1 MHRTGPSW
9 HRLLLAL
16 TLLSV
21 GCVPV
26 SDQGGSPVLVRSIYV
41 REPAGPTSDE
51 LRRCGEVAHDAAVR
65 RLEAMGYRAAAEEA
79 AADATLEGRWEIA
92 ADGPASPRQV
102 VGLSLVLRARAGGV
116 LFSTQVV
123 PGTPVN
129 FLSQD
134 RVRED
139 VGSKLTAL
147 GRSPYGR

>member
-1 MHRTGPSW
+1 M
-9 HRLLLAL
+9 LLLA
-16 TLLSV
+16 
-21 GCVPV
+21 GCVPM
-26 SDQGGSPVLVRSIYV
+26 SEQGVPPAEVRSIYV
-41 REPAGPTSDE
+41 REVTGATSDE

-65 RLEAMGYRAAAEEA
+65 RLESMGYRAAPEEA
-79 AADATLEGRWEIA
+79 EADATLEGPWEVA

-102 VGLSLVLRARAGGV
+102 VGLSLVLRARAGAV
-116 LFSTQVV
+116 LFSTQVI

-147 GRSPYGR
+147 GRPPYGR

>member
-1 MHRTGPSW
+1 
-9 HRLLLAL
+9 
-16 TLLSV
+16 
-21 GCVPV
+21 
-26 SDQGGSPVLVRSIYV
+26 
-41 REPAGPTSDE
+41 
-51 LRRCGEVAHDAAVR
+51 
-65 RLEAMGYRAAAEEA
+65 MGYRAAPEEA
-79 AADATLEGRWEIA
+79 EADATLEGLWEVA

-102 VGLSLVLRARAGGV
+102 VGLSLVLRARAGVV

-147 GRSPYGR
+147 GRPPYGR